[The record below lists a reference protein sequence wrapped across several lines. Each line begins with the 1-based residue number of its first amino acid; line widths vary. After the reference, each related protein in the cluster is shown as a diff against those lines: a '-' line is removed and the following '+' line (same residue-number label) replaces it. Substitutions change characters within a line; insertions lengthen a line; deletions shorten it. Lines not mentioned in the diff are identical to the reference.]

1 MIVKA
6 NFARRTNGG
15 VRSKPLRPGFWP
27 GLGAER
33 DEVATLERGDEMSR
47 HHRSDPLAKKP
58 LDMPGF
64 RHRKIEPPDREIGW
78 DVSGAV
84 QYRPFMSQNV
94 VLNASAAALLP
105 GKGLKQLYD
114 EDKRGPQYSI
124 LFNLLL
130 TY

>member
-1 MIVKA
+1 V
-6 NFARRTNGG
+6 NYLRFQDTTVLG
-15 VRSKPLRPGFWP
+15 VLRNQ
-27 GLGAER
+27 
-33 DEVATLERGDEMSR
+33 
-47 HHRSDPLAKKP
+47 K
-58 LDMPGF
+58 
-64 RHRKIEPPDREIGW
+64 PPDREIGW

-84 QYRPFMSQNV
+84 QYRPFMNQNV
-94 VLNASAAALLP
+94 VFNTSAAALYP